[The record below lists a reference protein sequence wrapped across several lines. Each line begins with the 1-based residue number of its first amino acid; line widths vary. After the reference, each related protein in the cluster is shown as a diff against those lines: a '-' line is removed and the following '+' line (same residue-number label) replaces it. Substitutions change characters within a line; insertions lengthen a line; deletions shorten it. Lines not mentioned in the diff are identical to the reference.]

1 MTDDTEHL
9 RRVRLSEINGQPGSR
24 DALEAAHGHVWD
36 TSQLAEEF
44 QVIGFLAPL
53 VVVRRKSDGAKGSL
67 EFQHHPRFYFNFQP
81 D

>member
-24 DALEAAHGHVWD
+24 DALEAAHGRVWD
-36 TSQLAEEF
+36 KSQLAEEF
-44 QVIGFLAPL
+44 DVIGFMAPF
-53 VVVRRKSDGAKGSL
+53 VVVLRKSDGAKGSL